1 MKQIRNIDI
10 NTLDFEKG
18 NGLLPVIVQDEDTL
32 QVLMQAYMNREALV
46 QTMVLGRVTFFSRSK
61 NRLWTKGETSGN
73 YLFAREI
80 LADCDN
86 DCLLIKVRPK
96 GPACHTGSISCFDVG
111 KSSEHVKD
119 GLPGDKRASSASESI
134 ATDTEVSRVVAE
146 DDLAF
151 LGFLEQVLRERRLA
165 DTEKSYTAK
174 LFAAGPKRIAKK
186 LGEEAF
192 ELALE
197 AESGDP
203 VRFTEE
209 AADLIYHFTVLLIQ
223 KGLGWKEVISE
234 LRTRHA

>member
-10 NTLDFEKG
+10 NALDFAKG
-18 NGLLPVIVQDEDTL
+18 DGLIPVIVQDESTL
-32 QVLMQAYMNREALV
+32 QVLMQAFMNREALV
-46 QTMVLGRVTFFSRSK
+46 HTMQKGRVTFFSRSK

-73 YLFAREI
+73 YLFAKEI

-86 DCLLIKVRPK
+86 DCLLIKAEPK

-111 KSSEHVKD
+111 KTFDNESKPTAD
-119 GLPGDKRASSASESI
+119 TLSASTIENTI
-134 ATDTEVSRVVAE
+134 PDTEVNQVADE
-146 DDLAF
+146 EYLAF

-203 VRFTEE
+203 ERFTEE

-223 KGLGWKEVISE
+223 KGLGWKEVIAE
-234 LRTRHA
+234 LRKRHA

>member
-18 NGLLPVIVQDEDTL
+18 NGLLPVIVQDESTL
-32 QVLMQAYMNREALV
+32 QVLMQAFMNREALV

-73 YLFAREI
+73 YLFAQEI

-86 DCLLIKVRPK
+86 DCLLIKVTPK
-96 GPACHTGSISCFDVG
+96 GPSCHTGSISCFDVG
-111 KSSEHVKD
+111 KVSNDIKND
-119 GLPGDKRASSASESI
+119 LTDDKHAVSAAESV
-134 ATDTEVSRVVAE
+134 TPDTEVNRGVA
-146 DDLAF
+146 DDNMAF

-203 VRFTEE
+203 ERFTEE

-234 LRTRHA
+234 LRKRHA

>member
-18 NGLLPVIVQDEDTL
+18 NGLLPVIVQDESTL
-32 QVLMQAYMNREALV
+32 QVLMQAFMNREALV

-73 YLFAREI
+73 YLFAQEI

-86 DCLLIKVRPK
+86 DCLLIKVKPK

-111 KSSEHVKD
+111 KTSSNEKSKQSD
-119 GLPGDKRASSASESI
+119 DTLPASAESI
-134 ATDTEVSRVVAE
+134 TPDTEVNREEA
-146 DDLAF
+146 DDNMAF

-203 VRFTEE
+203 ERFTEE

-234 LRTRHA
+234 LRKRHA